1 MIFFK
6 ELKCYKGSLLS
17 KTDEKFMREALRQA
31 RKGLGRTSPN
41 PAVGAVIVRGT
52 KIMATGYHKR
62 AGHNHAEVEALAKIG
77 GQARKSD
84 TLYVNLE
91 PCNHHGRMPP
101 CTEAIVKSGL
111 KRVVMGMRDPNPKVS
126 GGGSDFLEE
135 QGIEIKTGILE
146 SECRRLNEAYIK
158 FVTTDRPF
166 VIAKSALTMD
176 GWTATCTGHSEWITS
191 DRSRQFV
198 HRLRDMV
205 DGVMVGIGTVLADN
219 PLLTTRLK
227 NRRGQD
233 PIRIIVDSR
242 LRIPHN
248 VRVLN
253 HDSTAV
259 TLLAVGNNVSPDL
272 LKRSE
277 KDGVSAIA
285 CPIKNKR
292 VDLAALMEILGG
304 MSIMSL
310 LVEGG
315 SCIMGS
321 MISEKLIDKFYL
333 FKAPKILGGNDG
345 FPMASGA
352 GPKTMDE
359 CLGLKDLQV
368 KRLGDDTLFIG
379 YPDY

>member
-1 MIFFK
+1 M
-6 ELKCYKGSLLS
+6 
-17 KTDEKFMREALRQA
+17 
-31 RKGLGRTSPN
+31 
-41 PAVGAVIVRGT
+41 

-62 AGHNHAEVEALAKIG
+62 AGHNHAEVEALAKMG
-77 GQARKSD
+77 GQARKGD
-84 TLYVNLE
+84 TLYVTLE

-101 CTEAIVKSGL
+101 CTQAIIKSGL
-111 KRVVMGMRDPNPKVS
+111 KRVVIGMRDPNPKVR
-126 GGGSDFLEE
+126 GGGSEFLEE
-135 QGIEIKTGILE
+135 QGIQIKTGILE

-166 VIAKSALTMD
+166 VIAKSALTID
-176 GWTATCTGHSEWITS
+176 GWTATRMGHSEWITN

-219 PLLTTRLK
+219 PSLTTRLK

-233 PIRIIVDSR
+233 PTRIIVDSG

-248 VRVLN
+248 VKVLN
-253 HDSTAV
+253 HDSSAM
-259 TLLAVGNNVSPDL
+259 TLLAVGDNVSSDL

-277 KDGVSAIA
+277 KEGVSAIV
-285 CPIKNKR
+285 CPLKNKR
-292 VDLAALMEILGG
+292 VDLTALMEILGG
-304 MSIMSL
+304 MSITSL

-315 SCIMGS
+315 SSIMGS
-321 MISEKLIDKFYL
+321 MIRERLIDKFYL

-345 FPMASGA
+345 FPMASGT
-352 GPKTMDE
+352 GPKTIDD
-359 CLGLKDLQV
+359 CISLKDLQV